1 MCRIFDCES
10 QIMNKKSLQTT
21 LIHTNY
27 VAPEG
32 FDAFPSAIHHASTVL
47 FKDVASMRSGDWKNK
62 NAYTYGLHGTP
73 TTFTLEARLAEIEGG
88 KHCLLAPSGLAAI
101 SMVDL
106 ALLKSG
112 DDVLLPENVY
122 NPNRE
127 LGRWLSNDFGIT
139 ARYYDPLIGAGI
151 AEMIQP
157 NTKLIWTEA
166 PGSVSMEVPD
176 LRAICA
182 AAKQKGVLVALDNTW
197 SAGIALRAFEL
208 GVDIVMQ
215 ALTKYQSG
223 GSDVLMGAVIT
234 REKALIDR
242 IALAHM
248 RLGLGVSADD
258 AYLVMRG
265 LPTMKLRFDAHDAAA
280 RKVAAWLKQRPEIAR
295 VLHPA
300 FEDCPG
306 HEHWQRD
313 FSGAG
318 GLFSVLFDTRYTEAQ
333 TDRFVDALQLFGIGY
348 SWGGANSL
356 VMPYRIQGM
365 RRNWTDAGI
374 LVRFNIGL
382 EDTDDLIADLEQA
395 FGKLG

>member
-1 MCRIFDCES
+1 MT
-10 QIMNKKSLQTT
+10 NKSLQTT

-27 VAPEG
+27 TAPGG
-32 FDAFPSAIHHASTVL
+32 FDAFPPAIHHASTVL
-47 FKDVASMRSGDWKNK
+47 FENVAAMRSGQWKEK

-73 TTFTLEARLAEIEGG
+73 TTFTLEARLAEIEGAA
-88 KHCLLAPSGLAAI
+88 HCLLAPSGLAAI
-101 SMVDL
+101 AMVDF

-112 DDVLLPENVY
+112 DDVLLPDNVY

-127 LGRWLSNDFGIT
+127 LGRWLSADFGVT
-139 ARYYDPLIGAGI
+139 ARYYDPLTGAGI
-151 AEMIQP
+151 ADLIQA

-176 LRAICA
+176 LPAICA
-182 AAKQKGVLVALDNTW
+182 AAHARGVLVALDNTW
-197 SAGIALRAFEL
+197 SAGLALRGFDL
-208 GVDIVMQ
+208 GVDIIMQ

-223 GSDVLMGAVIT
+223 GSDVLMGAVMT
-234 REKALIDR
+234 RDR
-242 IALAHM
+242 AVHDKLAMAHM

-265 LPTMKLRFDAHDAAA
+265 LPTMKLRFEAHDAAA
-280 RKVAAWLKQRPEIAR
+280 RRVAAWLKARPEVVS

-300 FEDCPG
+300 FADCPG
-306 HEHWQRD
+306 HETWKRD

-318 GLFSVLFDTRYTEAQ
+318 GLFSVVFDERYTEEQ
-333 TDRFVDALQLFGIGY
+333 TDRFVDSLELFGLGY

-356 VMPYRIQGM
+356 VMPYRMAAI
-365 RRNWTDAGI
+365 RRNWAGKGT

-382 EDTDDLIADLEQA
+382 EDTDDLIADIEQA
-395 FGKLG
+395 LGKL

>member
-1 MCRIFDCES
+1 MS
-10 QIMNKKSLQTT
+10 KKSPQTR
-21 LIHTNY
+21 LIHSDYTP
-27 VAPEG
+27 PEG
-32 FDAFPSAIHHASTVL
+32 FAAYPAAIHHASTVL
-47 FKDVASMRSGDWKNK
+47 FKNVAAMRSGEWKEK

-73 TTFTLEARLAEIEGG
+73 TTFTLEARIAEIEGG
-88 KHCLLAPSGLAAI
+88 AHCLLAPSGLAAI
-101 SMVDL
+101 AMVDF
-106 ALLKSG
+106 ALLKTG
-112 DDVLLPENVY
+112 DDVLLPDNVY

-127 LGRWLSNDFGIT
+127 LGRWLSADFGIT

-151 AEMIQP
+151 ADLIQS

-176 LRAICA
+176 LPAICKA
-182 AAKQKGVLVALDNTW
+182 ARARGVLVALDNTW
-197 SAGIALRAFEL
+197 SGGLALRGFDL

-223 GSDVLMGAVIT
+223 GSDVLMGAVVT
-234 REKALIDR
+234 RERTLIDR

-248 RLGLGVSADD
+248 RLGMGVSPDD

-265 LPTMKLRFDAHDAAA
+265 LPSMKLRFEAHDASA
-280 RKVAAWLKQRPEIAR
+280 RKVAAWLKGRPEITR

-306 HEHWQRD
+306 HEIWKRD

-318 GLFSVLFDTRYTEAQ
+318 GLFSVLFDARYAEEQ
-333 TDRFVDALQLFGIGY
+333 TDRFVDALELFGLGY

-356 VMPYRIQGM
+356 VMPYRIQSM
-365 RRNWTDAGI
+365 RRNWQDGGV

-382 EDTDDLIADLEQA
+382 EDTADLIADIEQA
-395 FGKLG
+395 LAKL